1 MVQLLVFRTPC
12 TPHLFA
18 TFSGQPP
25 SYVLFH
31 LFRFKTYNTDK
42 SMKTLHCTAMQAA
55 GLFFALALQTSNL
68 MAQNTDSPLGKTDFA
83 AFYTEAPL
91 PPANTG
97 DAARRNFGADWRNPI
112 PNALDNFYQPFT
124 DKVESA
130 INVYKQYYA
139 QKMEAYYGQQNEA
152 SMHAQ
157 AAAQA
162 NQSPIIA
169 SMGGVDKVAQ
179 MSPEEARAAA
189 LQAVESYKADPFAA
203 NGVQSAGMTALYQKI
218 ISDPA
223 YAARFEKMSE
233 KEKEAELRKYMA
245 NDKPQIQTPA
255 QVAAHQQKVEQQ
267 NQQANKVRLAMEF
280 QQQIVVFTT
289 KIGEIQAQ
297 YIQQRSERLAAP
309 GNHADIQADFGKKYA
324 LIPEVELGEYGRDKD
339 PEQVAKIQLEAA
351 AKHHAFA
358 ATVLKQ
364 DIVALNKLKADLNS
378 FAAEYLQYLAAH
390 KQEINGNV
398 ADQMQGTETESL
410 FIGLEGGLLDL
421 ALELVKHSKESVKEA
436 AQWEKHL
443 LETKSGY
450 SK

>member
-1 MVQLLVFRTPC
+1 
-12 TPHLFA
+12 
-18 TFSGQPP
+18 
-25 SYVLFH
+25 
-31 LFRFKTYNTDK
+31 
-42 SMKTLHCTAMQAA
+42 MKTLHCTAMQAA
-55 GLFFALALQTSNL
+55 GLFFALALQTSDL
-68 MAQNTDSPLGKTDFA
+68 LAQNTAAPLGKTDFA

-91 PPANTG
+91 PPANMG
-97 DAARRNFGADWRNPI
+97 DAARRNFGADWRNPV

-130 INVYKQYYA
+130 ANVYKQYYTK
-139 QKMEAYYGQQNEA
+139 KMEAYYGRQNEA
-152 SMHAQ
+152 TLHAQ

-162 NQSPIIA
+162 NQNPMIA

-179 MSPEEARAAA
+179 MNPEEARAAA
-189 LQAVESYKADPFAA
+189 LQAAENYKADPFAA

-267 NQQANKVRLAMEF
+267 NQQANKIRLAMEF
-280 QQQIVVFTT
+280 QQQIAAFTT
-289 KIGEIQAQ
+289 RIGEIQTQ
-297 YIQQRSERLAAP
+297 YIQQRNERLAAP
-309 GNHADIQADFGKKYA
+309 GNHAEIEADYGKKYA
-324 LIPEVELGEYGRDKD
+324 LIPEVELGEYGHDKD
-339 PEQVAKIQLEAA
+339 PAQVAKIKLEAA
-351 AKHHAFA
+351 AKHQAFA

-364 DIVALNKLKADLNS
+364 DIAALNKLKTDLIG
-378 FAAEYLQYLAAH
+378 FATEYLQYFAAH
-390 KQEINGNV
+390 QHEINGNL

-410 FIGLEGGLLDL
+410 FVGLEGALLNM
-421 ALELVKHSKESVKEA
+421 ALDIVKFSKDSVKDA